1 MRKHF
6 FTCLFSF
13 PVFIAAAQPGVSP
26 RLVPVIPDS
35 NSVVYNGIEHVGYMA
50 SIEGIPYYSSL
61 EWIKGT
67 MVYRDQPYAGVDL
80 KYDLIRDEVI
90 LRHFNGYVGVTLFT
104 PRLQSFTLGDKKFV
118 NLSNASGRS
127 TGFYEEL
134 VTGTAGVYA
143 KRSKKINETL
153 LATGVERKISA
164 SNAYYILKDGV
175 LHGVRNEKSVLEL
188 FKDHK
193 SEIRA
198 HLKGR
203 GLKFR
208 KNPEAYLLV
217 VANHYNQLSR

>member
-6 FTCLFSF
+6 LTCFFLF
-13 PVFIAAAQPGVSP
+13 PVFIAIAQPGVSS
-26 RLVPVIPDS
+26 RLAPVVLDT

-50 SIEGIPYYSSL
+50 SIEGIPYYSST
-61 EWIKGT
+61 EWISGT
-67 MVYRDQPYAGVDL
+67 MVYRDQAYTGVDL
-80 KYDLIRDEVI
+80 KYDLIKDEVI

-134 VTGTAGVYA
+134 SSGAVGLYV

-153 LATGVERKISA
+153 LATGVERKISS
-164 SNAYYILKDGV
+164 SNTYYLLKDGV

-188 FKDHK
+188 LKDK
-193 SEIRA
+193 KAEIRA